1 MKQFSTEILDQI
13 YDDRFVAVDLVEL
26 HLKQPWG
33 EAAPLLL
40 TNCNLN
46 IIYTSPTNP
55 TPSNNV
61 YTAQGEFI
69 GYSTVPEEF
78 DVKVGKFSIYLSA
91 VNNNYVTRF
100 AKNDVEGLRVC
111 IYKAF
116 LDYNTLEII
125 DNPILLFDGII
136 MNIAI
141 TESSRSCSVS
151 IDCSTLFS
159 DYERTN
165 GRGTNNNSNWLYQ
178 KTNYDKCMDKTGFAG
193 NTELKWGRT

>member
-1 MKQFSTEILDQI
+1 MKVYNNNILDQI
-13 YDDRFVAVDLVEL
+13 YDDRFIAVDLVEI
-26 HLKQPWG
+26 HLKNQLG
-33 EAAPLLL
+33 TNTPLYL
-40 TNCNLN
+40 TNANFS
-46 IIYTSPTNP
+46 IAYDSPTAP
-55 TPSNNV
+55 TAGSNV
-61 YTAQGEFI
+61 YTAQGEFM

-91 VNNNYVTRF
+91 INNNYINLFTQ
-100 AKNDVEGLRVC
+100 NEIEGKRVV

-116 LDYNTLEII
+116 LEYNNLTII
-125 DNPILLFDGII
+125 PDPIILFDGII

-141 TESSRSCSVS
+141 TESSRSCSIG

-165 GRGTNNNSNWLYQ
+165 GRKTNNNSNWLFQ
-178 KTNYDKCMDKTGFAG
+178 GVEYDKAMDKTGFTG

>member
-1 MKQFSTEILDQI
+1 MKIFTTQILDQI
-13 YDDRFVAVDLVEL
+13 YDDRFVAVDLIEI
-26 HLKQPWG
+26 HLKNQAG
-33 EAAPLLL
+33 ANTPLYL
-40 TNCNLN
+40 TNANFSMA
-46 IIYTSPTNP
+46 YDSPTAP
-55 TPSNNV
+55 TAGVNT
-61 YTAQGEFI
+61 YTAQGEFM
-69 GYSTVPEEF
+69 GFSTVPEEF

-91 VNNNYVTRF
+91 VNNSYINLFTQGE
-100 AKNDVEGLRVC
+100 VEGKRVC

-116 LDYNTLEII
+116 LDFNTLQII
-125 DNPILLFDGII
+125 PDPVLIFDGII

-165 GRGTNNNSNWLYQ
+165 GRRTNNNSNWLFQ
-178 KTNYDKCMDKTGFAG
+178 GVEYDRAMDKTGFTG